1 MMVRNS
7 ETKSNRSKMAA
18 VGLLAALGAFASMPA
33 TALPAGTMGVGVA
46 RPAAELPVENVG
58 CRNCGAVGVG
68 VAAGV
73 IAGAAIAGAVNNNR
87 QNYYY
92 DEPEVVYQP
101 RRAYAPAPRYGRCWV
116 QQGPY
121 RGEGYWARC

>member
-7 ETKSNRSKMAA
+7 ETKSNRGRIAA
-18 VGLLAALGAFASMPA
+18 VGLLAALGAFASVPA
-33 TALPAGTMGVGVA
+33 SALPAGMMGAGVA
-46 RPAAELPVENVG
+46 GPAAELPVENVRCRG
-58 CRNCGAVGVG
+58 CAVGVG

-87 QNYYY
+87 RNYYY
-92 DEPEVVYQP
+92 EEPEVIYAP
-101 RRAYAPAPRYGRCWV
+101 RAYAPAPRYGRCWV

-121 RGEGYWARC
+121 RGEGYWVRC